1 MLGNGM
7 NISKAR
13 VLLLGAQGQF
23 GQRLQQV
30 ALAQDWSLQAWD
42 RTALDI
48 RDLARL
54 TQQVSVLAPDIII
67 NAAAYTQVDQA
78 EQETETA
85 FGVNAVGPAQL
96 ATVAQDLGAILIHLS
111 TDYVFDG
118 RKSAPYVE
126 TDEPKP
132 LGVYGASK
140 LAGEVE
146 VQARCAKHL
155 ILRTAWLF
163 DPAGSNFV
171 RTVLRLARSQS
182 SLRIVA
188 DQWGSPTC
196 AQDLACAVL
205 RVAREALQ
213 PDFVDWGLYHCAGSP
228 QVSWF
233 EFAEAIIQAA
243 WQQGLLAYQPALIPI
258 TSAEYACAARRPL
271 NSRLDCSKI
280 AARFGIPPSDWQH
293 ALQEL
298 RPYLT
303 PV

>member
-1 MLGNGM
+1 MQ
-7 NISKAR
+7 IQEAR
-13 VLLLGAQGQF
+13 IVLLGAGGQL
-23 GQRLQQV
+23 GRRLQ
-30 ALAQDWSLQAWD
+30 AQAMSLGIALQAFD
-42 RTALDI
+42 RHCLNIQDGAS
-48 RDLARL
+48 LACRL
-54 TQQVSVLAPDIII
+54 RECSPHIII
-67 NAAAYTQVDQA
+67 NAAGYTQVDLA
-78 EQETETA
+78 EQAVETA
-85 FGVNAVGPAQL
+85 FAVNAAGPGHL
-96 ATVAQDLGAILIHLS
+96 AAVAQDLGAVLIQVS

-118 RKSAPYVE
+118 HKSAPYVE
-126 TDEPKP
+126 TDEPNP

-140 LAGEVE
+140 LAGEAE

-171 RTVLRLARSQS
+171 RTVLRLAHSRS

-196 AQDLACAVL
+196 AQDLAGAVL
-205 RVAREALQ
+205 SMACEALQ
-213 PDFVDWGLYHCAGSP
+213 PDFVDWGLYHYAGSP
-228 QVSWF
+228 SVSWF

-243 WQQGLLAYQPALIPI
+243 WQQGLLAYQPALFPIP
-258 TSAEYACAARRPL
+258 SAEYACAARRPL

-280 AARFGIPPSDWQH
+280 AARFGIPPSDWRR
-293 ALQEL
+293 ALQDL